1 MDALIICIVAI
12 SIAYIKNIST
22 SKELRTESMLEVKHN
37 DDLIEYTD
45 AFMHLLNNIEKRGS
59 GLP

>member
-12 SIAYIKNIST
+12 SIAYIKNISI
-22 SKELRTESMLEVKHN
+22 SKELRTENMLEVKRN